1 MKKIFT
7 IFSAALI
14 SLSAFAATEQ
24 AWYNDVTSIS
34 ANGKYYIYSVNGAGF
49 MQAGNEKIQAVT
61 SSNYNTTNGL
71 VFTITSSSE
80 GVVTCDD
87 KYLYSYQAGNTCG
100 PVHANGTDKGTSIIW
115 TLLENGAFWN
125 IHSLYTFMGNR
136 YAALYYKDNKYDAV
150 VKDKNPISQNK
161 KETYTDAEY
170 QWYVISTAHFDRHF
184 AIYFFDAY
192 KETVADYTKYEG
204 KVPTTYYNSLK
215 AAYEQTFSVK
225 TETHTAEVVNAA
237 KASLESLYTGA
248 EALVTPYANAKAA
261 IKALEDVADKG
272 DGDLVDFNTDINNAK
287 TALDQAMTVEA
298 INASTANLKAIDPV
312 TINVTVFDALTSV
325 IGAAASENGRT
336 ITYAAEDNTIINAE
350 GLAIHKGTTNLI
362 ATAAATDTY
371 YEFVRKA
378 EVTVNAINNEGNYNA
393 TVCAGEPVVF
403 QSETFTETT
412 TKDFKLQ
419 NTTGGD
425 SIVHFSL
432 IVYPTDTTELN
443 DTLKVGESLEVTEDG
458 WTLNEQNVPV
468 DSYLQQAE
476 AKFDLIKTEQNIHG
490 CDSVIVLHVVVEAA
504 PTNPTGMNNI
514 TTGERAHKEFHNG
527 VLYIRRGESLYTITG
542 AKAE

>member
-14 SLSAFAATEQ
+14 SLSAFAATEA

-34 ANGKYYIYSVNGAGF
+34 AGGQYYIYSVNGAGF
-49 MQAGNEKIQAVT
+49 VQSGQSKVKTVNN
-61 SSNYNTTNGL
+61 SNYTSKSDLLFTVTAQNDGKAYNGSNY
-71 VFTITSSSE
+71 VS
-80 GVVTCDD
+80 
-87 KYLYSYQAGNTCG
+87 SYQLGTCG
-100 PVHANGTDKGTSIIW
+100 PTGKASDDGSNLIWTSMSNGTY
-115 TLLENGAFWN
+115 WN
-125 IHSLYTFMGNR
+125 IHGHYTAFFAER
-136 YAALYYKDNKYDAV
+136 WAALQYNDGYSASANITGGKTNH
-150 VKDKNPISQNK
+150 
-161 KETYTDAEY
+161 TDSPY
-170 QWYVISTAHFDRHF
+170 QWFLISPAHFDRHF
-184 AIYFFDAY
+184 AIYFFDEY
-192 KETVADYTKYEG
+192 KESVADYTKYEG

-325 IGAAASENGRT
+325 TGAASSANGRT
-336 ITYAAEDNTIINAE
+336 ITYAAEDNTVINAE

-362 ATAAATDTY
+362 ATAAATDEY

-378 EVTVNAINNEGNYNA
+378 EVTVNAINNEGNYDA
-393 TVCAGEPVVF
+393 TTCAGEPVVF

-412 TKDFKLQ
+412 TKDFKLE

-443 DTLKVGESLEVTEDG
+443 DTLKVGQSLEVAEDG
-458 WTLNEQNVPV
+458 WTLNNQPIPA
-468 DSYLQQAE
+468 DSYVQNAE
-476 AKFDLIKTEQNIHG
+476 AAFDLIRTVTNIYG
-490 CDSVIVLHVVVEAA
+490 CDSVIIRHIVVEPAS
-504 PTNPTGMNNI
+504 TDMTGMGNI

-527 VLYIRRGESLYTITG
+527 VLYIRRGEALYTVTG
-542 AKAE
+542 EKVE

>member
-14 SLSAFAATEQ
+14 SLSAFAATEA

-34 ANGKYYIYSVNGAGF
+34 AGGQYYIYSVKGAGF
-49 MQAGNEKIQAVT
+49 VQAGQSKVKAINPN
-61 SSNYNTTNGL
+61 NYNSETGL
-71 VFTITSSSE
+71 LFTINGTEGATTTSGSYFLS
-80 GVVTCDD
+80 
-87 KYLYSYQAGNTCG
+87 SYQAGTCG
-100 PVHANGTDKGTSIIW
+100 PVATSADDGTKLYW
-115 TLLENGAFWN
+115 TAMASGKYWN
-125 IHSLYTFMGNR
+125 IHGYYKFSVF
-136 YAALYYKDNKYDAV
+136 LYYYSALSYSGSKYEGSC
-150 VKDKNPISQNK
+150 NLLGN
-161 KETYTDAEY
+161 KETHEDEPY
-170 QWYVISTAHFDRHF
+170 QWYLISSGQYDRHF
-184 AIYFFDAY
+184 AIYFYELY
-192 KETVADYTKYEG
+192 KESIADYSNWENL
-204 KVPTTYYNSLK
+204 VPANYYAAMQNAYNTTFDVTNAEHS
-215 AAYEQTFSVK
+215 
-225 TETHTAEVVNAA
+225 AEVVKAHRAALKAYYENASDVA
-237 KASLESLYTGA
+237 TAYSQ
-248 EALVTPYANAKAA
+248 AKAA
-261 IKALEDVADKG
+261 IKALEDVTDKG
-272 DGDLVDFNTDINNAK
+272 DGDLTTINTDIANAK
-287 TALDQAMTVEA
+287 TAIEQALSVDA
-298 INASTANLKAIDPV
+298 LNAAVAAPALKAIDPV
-312 TINVTVFDALTSV
+312 TINVTTFDALTSV
-325 IGAAASENGRT
+325 TNAASSANGRT
-336 ITYAAEDNTIINAE
+336 ITYAAEDNTVINAE
-350 GLAIHKGTTNLI
+350 GMAIHKGTTNLI
-362 ATAAATDTY
+362 ATAAATDDY

-412 TKDFKLQ
+412 TKDFKLE

-458 WTLNEQNVPV
+458 WTLNDQPIPA
-468 DSYLQQAE
+468 DSYVQNAE
-476 AKFDLIKTEQNIHG
+476 AAFDLIRTVTNIYG

-504 PTNPTGMNNI
+504 PTNPTGMSNI